1 MCTKKLL
8 SISLTATFFALTAGC
23 SPNFNWREVQGADP
37 SYTVLFPAKPS
48 SHSRNVDLNGLTV
61 SMSMTAAETEDI
73 NFAVASAEIEDE
85 AQRNTA
91 LLAMQ
96 QAMLHNIRGEIVQQ
110 KLITQKDGTTMTEIQ
125 ATGVVANGRR
135 INLYARFAIIKAHV
149 VQVVALG
156 PQEKLNTEIAD
167 TFLSSFIAR

>member
-1 MCTKKLL
+1 
-8 SISLTATFFALTAGC
+8 
-23 SPNFNWREVQGADP
+23 
-37 SYTVLFPAKPS
+37 
-48 SHSRNVDLNGLTV
+48 
-61 SMSMTAAETEDI
+61 MSMTASETEDI